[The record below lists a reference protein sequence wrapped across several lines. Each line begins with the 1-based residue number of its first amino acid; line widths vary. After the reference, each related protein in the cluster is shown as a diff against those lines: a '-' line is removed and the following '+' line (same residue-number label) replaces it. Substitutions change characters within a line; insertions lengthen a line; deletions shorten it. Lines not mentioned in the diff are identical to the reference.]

1 MLINSFPS
9 EREIVLR
16 ERAAGS
22 YKVSAYF
29 MSKILAEGVI
39 QVVYPI
45 IFSLIVYWIIDFHH
59 KSSQFFV
66 FALFMI
72 LCNLAAT
79 SLALMISAI
88 CRTTNLS
95 VNILPI
101 ALEIA
106 RLFGGFFLAPANLP
120 KYFVWLDVLSYL
132 KYTYV
137 GISLNELTGLKLHCL
152 DSELVNGKCPITSG
166 EQTIEKLGFDAYTIG
181 GCIGALILYI
191 FLARTIAFI
200 ALKKIKW

>member
-1 MLINSFPS
+1 M
-9 EREIVLR
+9 
-16 ERAAGS
+16 
-22 YKVSAYF
+22 
-29 MSKILAEGVI
+29 
-39 QVVYPI
+39 
-45 IFSLIVYWIIDFHH
+45 IF
-59 KSSQFFV
+59 
-66 FALFMI
+66 
-72 LCNLAAT
+72 CNLAAT

-120 KYFVWLDVLSYL
+120 HYFVWLDVLSYL

-152 DSELVNGKCPITSG
+152 DSELVNGACPLTTG
-166 EQTIEKLGFDAYTIG
+166 EQTIAKLGFDAYTIG
-181 GCIGALILYI
+181 GCLGALILYI

>member
-9 EREIVLR
+9 EREIILR

-29 MSKILAEGVI
+29 LAKIIAEGVI
-39 QVVYPI
+39 QIVYPI
-45 IFSLIVYWIIDFHH
+45 VFSIMVYFIVGLHHSASKFFIFMV
-59 KSSQFFV
+59 
-66 FALFMI
+66 FMI
-72 LCNLAAT
+72 LCNFAAT
-79 SLALMISAI
+79 SLALMISTI
-88 CRTTNLS
+88 FRTTNLS
-95 VNILPI
+95 VNVLPI

-120 KYFVWLDVLSYL
+120 KYFIWLDVCSYL

-137 GISLNELTGLKLHCL
+137 GIALNELEGLTLRCL
-152 DSELVNGKCPITSG
+152 DSQLVNGKCPITAG
-166 EQTIEKLGFDAYTIG
+166 EQTIKTLGLDAYTIG

-191 FLARTIAFI
+191 VLARTIAFF